1 MSLCEV
7 YDDKF
12 DANYLHEIFSI
23 IQGKLKY
30 KANNVTN
37 PTTWPYGGTGSHRL
51 FGSRI
56 FCRHHPNIIDY
67 LDNENASTFFDIFEF
82 LCNLKNIDSRN
93 IFLQRIDVN
102 LQHSGCNGTLHQDS
116 APWDKDSKTIMIM
129 PNPIWDK
136 EWGGQFQ
143 LFCEDKSQ
151 MIEEYDYVPGRIL
164 VFPSYLP
171 HRGLGPNIEYPY
183 VYRYSIVFGVQ

>member
-82 LCNLKNIDSRN
+82 L
-93 IFLQRIDVN
+93 
-102 LQHSGCNGTLHQDS
+102 
-116 APWDKDSKTIMIM
+116 PKT
-129 PNPIWDK
+129 
-136 EWGGQFQ
+136 
-143 LFCEDKSQ
+143 
-151 MIEEYDYVPGRIL
+151 
-164 VFPSYLP
+164 
-171 HRGLGPNIEYPY
+171 
-183 VYRYSIVFGVQ
+183 